1 MKSGARLSGKKIE
14 ELSRAISDRDKE
26 ILRSLQKCRYL
37 TTKQVTRLHFNNSS
51 TKTAA
56 TRASNRSLSKLKDYG
71 LIGALERRVGGPAH
85 GSDPYIWSLT
95 AAGFRLINLDNLDHS
110 SRKRYLEPSSYF
122 LTHTLTIA
130 EGYLQLRDICQKSGA
145 ELADV
150 QFEPECWR
158 WHKSSKGKPVAL
170 KPDLFAA
177 VRFAG
182 YEDRYFIE
190 VDRGT
195 VTLQMII
202 RKCHS
207 YLHYLKTGVEQ
218 KKHGIFPYVLWIV
231 PSKKRYESVRVTLQE
246 HFPKLQ
252 QLFIV
257 ITPDELERL
266 ITGGVE
272 AYRKGDA
279 NL

>member
-1 MKSGARLSGKKIE
+1 LSLRIGNRE
-14 ELSRAISDRDKE
+14 KE
-26 ILRSLQKCRYL
+26 ILRSLQTCRYL
-37 TTKQVTRLHFNNSS
+37 TTKQITRLHFNNSS

-71 LIGALERRVGGPAH
+71 LIGALERRVGGTVH

-95 AAGFRLINLDNLDHS
+95 AAGFRLINLDNLDYS
-110 SRKRYLEPSSYF
+110 SRKRYLEPSFYF
-122 LTHTLTIA
+122 LAHTLIIA
-130 EGYLQLRDICQKSGA
+130 EAYLQLRDICPKSGA
-145 ELADV
+145 TLADV

-158 WHKSSKGKPVAL
+158 WHKSNKGKPIAL

-177 VRFAG
+177 VRFEG

-190 VDRGT
+190 IDRDT

-202 RKCHS
+202 RKCNA
-207 YLHYLKTGVEQ
+207 YLHYLKTGAEQ
-218 KKHGIFPYVLWIV
+218 KKHGVFPYVLWIV
-231 PSKKRYESVRVTLQE
+231 PNKKRYESVRAALQE
-246 HFPKLQ
+246 QFPKLQ

-257 ITPDELERL
+257 ITPDELETL

-272 AYRKGDA
+272 AYRKGDRK
-279 NL
+279 L